1 MTNKIRWDLCQ
12 KAQQAMWQNGI
23 SICIYTKWF
32 GLASALV
39 LIKLVISKKQNSKRI
54 KMLHSLGMTAG
65 GQCKISDTE
74 EVQLSAVCCTD

>member
-12 KAQQAMWQNGI
+12 KAQQDMWQNGI

-32 GLASALV
+32 GLAFA

-65 GQCKISDTE
+65 GQCKISDVE